1 MIKYEFEQNDFPEYN
16 FKDEFNIEKDDQ
28 GEIELSFEG
37 FSLKDV
43 QNSEL
48 EITYY
53 VYLYNQTDDI
63 ENIFANI
70 LKNDDNNNNL
80 FKKLDLK
87 FQTEGNKNKIKFNS
101 ENSNYIVLATVKY
114 NGNEKKII
122 YKVNNNKEEEEE
134 PKRVNDL
141 IFYIIMGSFAFIII
155 FVFILIFCIINK
167 RKANNPDIDDEQYNN
182 IQVLRETINE
192 DES

>member
-43 QNSEL
+43 QNSKL
-48 EITYY
+48 EITYS

-70 LKNDDNNNNL
+70 LKNDDNNNNP
-80 FKKLDLK
+80 FKKLNPE

-114 NGNEKKII
+114 NGNEEKII
-122 YKVNNNKEEEEE
+122 YKVNNNKEEEE

-182 IQVLRETINE
+182 IPVLRETINE